1 MNYYIIPL
9 FSRIFVFPRSGR
21 FLSCMTIICF
31 FTIVLITMVLTLTI
45 SIQNSFHALLY
56 KQLQGFNADL
66 VINRRYSKPFSAKQL
81 KFLNSMPY
89 IVSWT
94 PIFHEYALI
103 KKKDSNTHIPI
114 YIKIVHPVRES
125 RTSSIN
131 NYILSKKSVAEL
143 LKNNN
148 VLCGKSLY
156 KKLHLKIGTLIDLIV
171 FAVEEN
177 WWGGTKVATKSE
189 EIRIAGVIKTDIEEF
204 DENTII
210 CSYDFAK
217 TLFDDIE
224 IETIALKL
232 SKKATEDQVRAM
244 LTEREPDL
252 QVRTWKELKPSLTA
266 TLHLENYVTYLYLF
280 LLLLLTIIIIGSLFL
295 LQLMHN
301 RAKIILLS
309 MLGAREAI
317 LYFFSIISLI
327 LQTISA
333 CIVGLIF
340 SYIVGIYISK
350 NTPVAIQKAYRISQL
365 PIIFSSSLFFNIL
378 FLIIIITLITA
389 ATMLIFF
396 SRGKKFNYMRQEW

>member
-1 MNYYIIPL
+1 MNYYIITL
-9 FSRIFVFPRSGR
+9 FSRIFVFPRQGR
-21 FLSCMTIICF
+21 FLSCMSIICF

-45 SIQNSFHALLY
+45 AIQNSFHALLY

-66 VINRRYSKPFSAKQL
+66 VINRSYSKPFSSKQL
-81 KFLNSMPY
+81 KLLNSMPY

-125 RTSSIN
+125 KTSSIN
-131 NYILSKKSVAEL
+131 KYILSKKSLSEL

-148 VLCGKSLY
+148 VVCGKNLY
-156 KKLHLKIGTLIDLIV
+156 KKLHLHIGDLLDLIV

-177 WWGGTKVATKSE
+177 WWGSSKVATKSQ

-204 DENTII
+204 DENTIV

-224 IETIALKL
+224 IETIAIKL
-232 SKKATEDQVRAM
+232 SKKAPEDQVRTM
-244 LTEREPDL
+244 LAQKAPDL

-266 TLHLENYVTYLYLF
+266 ALHLEGYVTYLYLF

-295 LQLMHN
+295 LQLMHH
-301 RAKIILLS
+301 RAKIILLH
-309 MLGAREAI
+309 MLGVPETFLGA
-317 LYFFSIISLI
+317 FSIISLI
-327 LQTISA
+327 LQTITA
-333 CIVGLIF
+333 CIVGLIS
-340 SYIVGIYISK
+340 SYIVGLYISK
-350 NTPVAIQKAYRISQL
+350 NTPLAIQKAYKISQL
-365 PIIFSSSLFFNIL
+365 PIVFSSALFFKIL
-378 FLIIIITLITA
+378 FLIMIITLVTA
-389 ATMLIFF
+389 ISMLIFF